1 MEFGIPVLND
11 TQRLVIASGKALAEE
26 IGLKEF
32 SRPMKEFFIR
42 GSEADVA
49 FARKL
54 GLTESS
60 YMVPSDDIGLIDGQ
74 TALVTGPCGTNIGL
88 IRVVVDEGEVTRNT
102 EYHLNNEVLFR
113 KSELLIGGEW
123 RAGFSA
129 DLNIPTFGILYVS

>member
-26 IGLKEF
+26 LGLKEF

-42 GSEADVA
+42 GDADKA

-54 GLTESS
+54 GLTEAS
-60 YMVPSDDIGLIDGQ
+60 YMVPSDDIGLTEGQ
-74 TALVTGPCGTNIGL
+74 TALVAGPCGTNIGL

-102 EYHLNNEVLFR
+102 EYHLNNEILFR
-113 KSELLIGGEW
+113 KSERLIAGEW
-123 RAGFSA
+123 SASFSA
-129 DLNIPTFGILYVS
+129 DLNIPTFGTLYVS